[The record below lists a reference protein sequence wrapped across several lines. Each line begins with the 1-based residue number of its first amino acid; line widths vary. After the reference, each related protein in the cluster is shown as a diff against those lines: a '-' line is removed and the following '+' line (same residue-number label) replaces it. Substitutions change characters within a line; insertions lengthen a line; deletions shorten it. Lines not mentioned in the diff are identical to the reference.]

1 MKRLGNLYNKIL
13 DKDNLELAIHNACK
27 RKSSYAS
34 VKIIK
39 DDMTNHINKVHRI
52 LEEGTY
58 KVAPYKQKKIYE
70 PKERLIS
77 ILPLF
82 PDRVIQHAIMNVLED
97 YWDSIMIHDSYACR
111 KGKGQHQGSIKC
123 MKHCRNYKYVLK
135 CDISKFYPSL
145 DHSILKETLERKIKD
160 YKLLE
165 LLGSIIDSYG
175 DGKGIPIGSYLSQW
189 LGNLY
194 MTSLDMYI
202 KHELKCKAYI
212 RYCDDFVIFSNS
224 KEEIKNVQSK
234 IKKYCGDVLNLK
246 MSKCEYFPSTQGV
259 DFLGYRHFPDGKILL
274 RKRTAKRFSKK
285 IQELEGLLKRN
296 AIDLESARSKVAS
309 MSGWLK
315 HANTYN
321 FTKKLKL
328 NKLKGKIDERL
339 SKNIKYKK

>member
-34 VKIIK
+34 VKVIK
-39 DDMTNHINKVHRI
+39 ADIENHVNKVHKI
-52 LEEGTY
+52 LKEGIY
-58 KVAPYKQKKIYE
+58 KVATYKQKKIYE
-70 PKERLIS
+70 PKERIIS

-97 YWDSIMIHDSYACR
+97 YWDSLMIYDSYACR

-123 MKHCRNYKYVLK
+123 MQHCKKYKYVLK

-145 DHSILKETLERKIKD
+145 DHNILKATLERKIKD
-160 YKLLE
+160 RE
-165 LLGSIIDSYG
+165 LLNLLSNIIDSYG
-175 DGKGIPIGSYLSQW
+175 DGKGVPIGSYLSQW

-194 MTSLDMYI
+194 MTSLDMYV

-212 RYCDDFVIFSNS
+212 RYCDDFVIFSNN
-224 KEEIKNVQSK
+224 KEEIRCIQSK
-234 IKKYCGDVLNLK
+234 IKEYCESVLALK

-285 IQELEGLLKRN
+285 IRELEGLLNHN

-315 HANTYN
+315 HANTFN
-321 FTKKLKL
+321 FTNRLKL
-328 NKLKGKIDERL
+328 NKLEGKINERL